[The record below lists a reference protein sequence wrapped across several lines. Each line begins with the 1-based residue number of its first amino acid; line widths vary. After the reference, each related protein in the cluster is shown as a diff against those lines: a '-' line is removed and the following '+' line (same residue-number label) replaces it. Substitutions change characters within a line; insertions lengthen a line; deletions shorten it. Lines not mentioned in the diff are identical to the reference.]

1 MRPPPPRSTLFP
13 YTTLFRSTNM
23 MTQKKTILSG
33 WWACESRR
41 GRSRR
46 GSGRCSG
53 LSVVRG
59 RLRGLSWGNRPHLG
73 GQSPLRQG
81 IEQLAGAHDG
91 HVNSASGGD
100 VDAGTPETPR
110 LRVACRNPPVGTERW
125 SFDDPV
131 AKLPRLYVE
140 GEAATLRAEHLPG
153 AGSTRSER
161 TAAVGS
167 AAEQRGRVCKRARL
181 SSRLW
186 TANEG
191 SDSGLGLL
199 TLLEARGRRD
209 AHSRGP
215 SCSSR
220 ARVSMSIQSVTG
232 RFRTRR
238 MRVRILPEAISC
250 MNSKTAVVTHRSIFH
265 TS

>member
-1 MRPPPPRSTLFP
+1 MDSRSVARP
-13 YTTLFRSTNM
+13 
-23 MTQKKTILSG
+23 
-33 WWACESRR
+33 
-41 GRSRR
+41 
-46 GSGRCSG
+46 
-53 LSVVRG
+53 
-59 RLRGLSWGNRPHLG
+59 
-73 GQSPLRQG
+73 
-81 IEQLAGAHDG
+81 
-91 HVNSASGGD
+91 
-100 VDAGTPETPR
+100 
-110 LRVACRNPPVGTERW
+110 RVACRNPPVGTERW

-140 GEAATLRAEHLPG
+140 GEAATLRAEHLLG

-191 SDSGLGLL
+191 SDSGVGLL

-238 MRVRILPEAISC
+238 MRPRRWPRGRSAQRCPSPSRRRRPGAERGGLRGSRTVPTHPDGPRRKVWRLIAVAQFRAG
-250 MNSKTAVVTHRSIFH
+250 MRWTAVGCVGPGADYESVALPLSYPGSRR
-265 TS
+265 